1 VQNILRRILHF
12 FVFGGSEWQAMRIE
26 LRDMHK
32 HYGSIKANNGI
43 NLTVEEGTIHGILGE
58 NGAGKSTLMKVLA
71 GFIPK
76 TSGDIIIDGKV
87 RNFHTPAEASRQGIG
102 MLYQEPLDY
111 PTLSV
116 LENFMI
122 GQAKGFVNKS
132 NLFREKFEELVEHF
146 NFTLNP
152 EDTVKHL
159 TIGER
164 QQLEMLRLLALGIE
178 ILILDEPTTGISDL
192 QKEALFNA
200 LRKLASEGK
209 SVILVS
215 HKLKDSEALCDR
227 VTVLREGEVTGSME
241 NPYNANEL
249 LAMMFG
255 EPPLPSTRSPVEYG
269 QTVLSMKDISGMGG
283 RTGLSHSSVSTK
295 EGEMIGLAGLEG
307 SGQGV
312 FLRIAAGI
320 TKPTGGSLHLFG
332 EDMEGKNLHA
342 FKEAGVVFLPASRL
356 EEGLMPDLS
365 IQEHF
370 ALKDRQSSFF
380 VKWDEALEEARLKTE
395 KFRVKGTPD
404 TMAEAL
410 SGGNQ
415 QRLMLSLLSKEST
428 LLLLEQP
435 TRGLDVESANWVWWH
450 LSKYCLRK
458 TSIIFSSAD
467 LDEIMSIADRI
478 LVFFDGMIIKDV
490 RREETN
496 IKELAEAIA
505 GKR

>member
-1 VQNILRRILHF
+1 
-12 FVFGGSEWQAMRIE
+12 MRIE
-26 LRDMHK
+26 LRDIHK
-32 HYGSIKANNGI
+32 HYGSIKANNGV
-43 NLTVEEGTIHGILGE
+43 NLTVETGTIHGILGE

-71 GFIPK
+71 GYIPK
-76 TSGDIIIDGKV
+76 TSGEILIGGTV
-87 RNFHTPAEASRQGIG
+87 QNYHNPAQASRQGIG

-111 PTLSV
+111 PPLSV

-122 GQAKGFVNKS
+122 GQASGFAEKT
-132 NLFREKFEELVEHF
+132 LFFREKFEDLVRHF

-152 EDTVKHL
+152 DDKVKRLTV
-159 TIGER
+159 GER
-164 QQLEMLRLLALGIE
+164 QQLEMLRLLSLGIT

-200 LRKLASEGK
+200 LRKLVSEGK

-215 HKLKDSEALCDR
+215 HKLKDSEALCDT
-227 VTVLREGEVTGSME
+227 VTVLREGVVTGSMDR
-241 NPYNANEL
+241 PYDANKL

-255 EPPLPSTRSPVEYG
+255 EPPLPSTRSPAEYG
-269 QTVLSMKDISGMGG
+269 KIALSMHGISGLGG
-283 RTGLSHSSVSTK
+283 RTGLTECTLNIK
-295 EGEMIGLAGLEG
+295 EGEMVGLAGLEG

-320 TKPTGGSLHLFG
+320 TKPTDGSLRLFG
-332 EDMEGKNLHA
+332 EDMDGKSLHA
-342 FKEAGVVFLPASRL
+342 FKKSGVVFLPASRL

-365 IQEHF
+365 ITEHF
-370 ALKDRQSSFF
+370 ALKERRKGFF
-380 VKWDEALEEARLKTE
+380 VKWNVALENARLKTK
-395 KFRVKGTPD
+395 KFRVIGTPE
-404 TMAEAL
+404 TIAEAL

-415 QRLMLSLLSKEST
+415 QRLMLSLLSKESK

-435 TRGLDVESANWVWWH
+435 TRGLDVESTNWIWWH

-458 TSIIFSSAD
+458 TSIIFSSTD

-490 RREETN
+490 KREDADST
-496 IKELAEAIA
+496 ELAQAIA
-505 GKR
+505 GKI